1 MGKTLYLE
9 CYSGIS
15 GDMTVAAL
23 LDLGAD
29 REVNAMSSRNMNATE
44 NIMIITNIRNMSV
57 MERLMLMII
66 CQQNMFMER
75 NIIMIMNILMKR
87 SRITEQK
94 LTDITMSTEG

>member
-1 MGKTLYLE
+1 
-9 CYSGIS
+9 
-15 GDMTVAAL
+15 
-23 LDLGAD
+23 
-29 REVNAMSSRNMNATE
+29 MSSRNMNATE
-44 NIMIITNIRNMSV
+44 NIMITNNRNMSV

-75 NIIMIMNILMKR
+75 NIIMIMKW